1 MMNREQALKWCVDN
15 LEAWPT
21 SENIR
26 AISNPVG
33 WSWAGNDDGV
43 TFRLQ
48 KDSGLRVIF
57 NNHYRVALMGEITAP
72 ASDSESVFA
81 EGGTIPSSVAY
92 RVSEAWKKEK
102 AIDLGG
108 NDHGAKNPSH
118 YNHFGID
125 DIEIIA
131 GASTVDEWRGFCRGS
146 WMKYRLRMGAK
157 DAIEQEMF
165 KSNNYIELF
174 DEYKHLCRGVR

>member
-1 MMNREQALKWCVDN
+1 MLSRKDALRWCVDN
-15 LEAWPT
+15 LEVWPQG
-21 SENIR
+21 EYVVIEGK
-26 AISNPVG
+26 PYG
-33 WSWAGNDDGV
+33 WDWLRNDDKIS
-43 TFRLQ
+43 FRLEEVN
-48 KDSGLRVIF
+48 GLNIIF
-57 NNHYRVALMGEITAP
+57 NNHWRIASQADMLTP
-72 ASDSESVFA
+72 QSDSESVFA
-81 EGGTIPSSVAY
+81 DANATKACKVAGEIIDDAIANMHKPS
-92 RVSEAWKKEK
+92 
-102 AIDLGG
+102 

-131 GASTVDEWRGFCRGS
+131 GMSTVDEWRGFCRGS

-157 DAIEQEMF
+157 DAIEQELF